1 MSSDGN
7 YSSLYPIYRAELISQ
22 ETELRGAD
30 GSVPSVDGNAAA
42 AAAADGKSIYSIYK
56 QYIIMI

>member
-30 GSVPSVDGNAAA
+30 GSVSSVDGNAAA
-42 AAAADGKSIYSIYK
+42 AADGKNIHSVYNQHIT
-56 QYIIMI
+56 MI

>member
-30 GSVPSVDGNAAA
+30 GSVPGVDGN
-42 AAAADGKSIYSIYK
+42 AAAADGKSIHSIYK
-56 QYIIMI
+56 QHIIMI

>member
-42 AAAADGKSIYSIYK
+42 ADGKSIHSTYK
-56 QYIIMI
+56 QHITMI